1 MSQIA
6 GQQVFTGALVST
18 SSGTAV
24 PLLSVPL
31 AVRSIVIQ
39 ADPSNVGSVAIGDSG
54 VTLTTGMLLGPGD
67 SMTLAAENDSRYN
80 DFNLAEV
87 YAYSGTTGNKLRL
100 MGFKRRV

>member
-54 VTLTTGMLLGPGD
+54 G
-67 SMTLAAENDSRYN
+67 TLASQTDLQGTIDAKQA
-80 DFNLAEV
+80 LALL
-87 YAYSGTTGNKLRL
+87 SGQWGRAL
-100 MGFKRRV
+100 